1 MADTVYLQGDD
12 AREFEQNGYCEGC
25 LRPAKEWA
33 EPDRFGNYVV
43 FGDFDR
49 DGNLVG
55 FLCRECAEEKVPEGC
70 ECPYCG
76 EDDVNDILP
85 PDDDNF
91 CFCLRCNRYY
101 YVGE

>member
-1 MADTVYLQGDD
+1 MKTVYLQGGD
-12 AREFEQNGYCEGC
+12 AKEFERSGYCEGC
-25 LRPAKEWA
+25 LRPAGEWA
-33 EPDRFGNYVV
+33 KPDRFGNYEVH
-43 FGDFDR
+43 GDFDR
-49 DGNLVG
+49 DSNLVG

-76 EDDVNDILP
+76 EDYIDNILA

-101 YVGE
+101 YVGLE